1 MPNFLSVCIISS
13 ISNPFK
19 KAFNVISNAV
29 HLREQALFVIRLIKS
44 VRNWLKKEMSD
55 VCKEQNEDSNE
66 LSFPLENLS
75 KLNTTAEE
83 D

>member
-1 MPNFLSVCIISS
+1 
-13 ISNPFK
+13 
-19 KAFNVISNAV
+19 
-29 HLREQALFVIRLIKS
+29 
-44 VRNWLKKEMSD
+44 MSD

-75 KLNTTAEE
+75 KLNTTAAEE